1 MTGAPKLKKENEFS
15 VILYDGNGLY
25 ETSTPNMEY
34 GIVNDKFYY
43 EINDKRIQV
52 PEECIFQRS
61 STVTWVANDR
71 KEHQTREHTVT
82 NHCSKD
88 FP

>member
-1 MTGAPKLKKENEFS
+1 
-15 VILYDGNGLY
+15 
-25 ETSTPNMEY
+25 MEY

-43 EINDKRIQV
+43 EINDERIQV

-61 STVTWVANDR
+61 STVTWVDNDR

-88 FP
+88 FRINGPDFP